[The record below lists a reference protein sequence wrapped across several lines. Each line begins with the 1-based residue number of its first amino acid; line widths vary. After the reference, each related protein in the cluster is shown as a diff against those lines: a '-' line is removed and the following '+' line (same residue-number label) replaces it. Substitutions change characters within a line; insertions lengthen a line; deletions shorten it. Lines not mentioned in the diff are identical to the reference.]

1 MSSDFL
7 ISSATGATKFS
18 IAHEKLYVLVVTQDN
33 AKLLEQLK
41 LEFKQIVNWNEYQ
54 LNVEQIFHNSFLN
67 YFIDFHFQ
75 GVNGFSVLT
84 VENTTDR
91 AANSGYYFFGQPVKL
106 I

>member
-1 MSSDFL
+1 M
-7 ISSATGATKFS
+7 KN
-18 IAHEKLYVLVVTQDN
+18 LYVLVVTQDN

-41 LEFKQIVNWNEYQ
+41 LEFKQIVTWNKYQ
-54 LNVEQIFHNSFLN
+54 LNVEQIFHNPSLH

-75 GVNGFSVLT
+75 GVNKLSVLT

-106 I
+106 K